1 MVFAGQADIS
11 SLGGK
16 RDKAMEKKK
25 EDEGLGIP
33 YEIKCKLVQTVS
45 VDKLLK
51 NPMTDKDYEG
61 IDIFEGIDLH
71 GRKDGGFQV
80 SWNPMHDRGV
90 KASPT
95 AKPTK
100 LDLSVPSLKIQRG
113 KIQVFSLL
121 QRTPL
126 GGQKGDGNP
135 LVYLLKGHPAY
146 EFKTGKDKQLIYDCI
161 NGILKNFISEF
172 FSSINSKVGVVLC
185 PSGNALN
192 MSFAKK
198 LNSLAKKSG
207 YDLEVFGNVLAKM
220 SVDAMEDLLFDGY
233 EPSFNWWLSTLPQD
247 VAAKKI
253 AELEDDLARMRE
265 KHGGTFA
272 FHFVHDRETR
282 RHITKSMVADYGGR
296 EMVDGKDILLID
308 DTMTTGQT
316 LREACETLCECY
328 TPKSITALTLFSPLK
343 KIPA

>member
-1 MVFAGQADIS
+1 MTKDIEK
-11 SLGGK
+11 LGT
-16 RDKAMEKKK
+16 
-25 EDEGLGIP
+25 P
-33 YEIKCKLVQTVS
+33 YETRCKLEQI
-45 VDKLLK
+45 VDIRKLLK
-51 NPMTDKDYEG
+51 TPMTEEDYSG
-61 IDIFEGIDLH
+61 RADIFEGTDLH

-80 SWNPMHDRGV
+80 SWNPAHDRGV

-95 AKPTK
+95 AAPTK
-100 LDLSVPSLKIQRG
+100 LDLSVPSLKIQEG

-126 GGQKGDGNP
+126 DGQSGDGNP
-135 LVYLLKGHPAY
+135 LVYLLKGHPVY
-146 EFKTGKDKQLIYDCI
+146 EFKTQKDKQLVYDCI
-161 NGILKNFISEF
+161 NGILKNFIGEF
-172 FSSINSKVGVVLC
+172 FSSVNSKVGAVLC

-207 YDLEVFGNVLAKM
+207 YDLEVFDNALAKM
-220 SVDAMEDLLFDGY
+220 SVDAMEYLLFDGY
-233 EPSFNWWLSTLPQD
+233 EPSFNWWLTTLSKND
-247 VAAKKI
+247 AEKKLRLLKI
-253 AELEDDLARMRE
+253 DLKRMR
-265 KHGGTFA
+265 KDHGGTFA
-272 FHFVHDRETR
+272 FHFVRDRETR
-282 RHITKSMVADYGGR
+282 EHITKSMTADYGGQ

-328 TPKSITALTLFSPLK
+328 TPKTITALTLFSQLK